1 MQLSKIYMYN
11 INGTSIENI
20 RHHTFILVRGVMIGH
35 GALSRARPALLLARG
50 LANLPRHPS
59 SPLQLITKYA
69 VVCQTAALHTH
80 HSAWQTRQ
88 CKASLSMGA
97 TQIRGFKNMG
107 HQETKTS
114 RLTKFYL
121 ALIATMMTASVIN
134 WEYIWNWLTVEAASV
149 TENEKS
155 EQNEEEEEGRTL
167 ESAGNEENEE
177 GAGERKKKKRMG
189 FRDRKIVEYENRV
202 RQYSTPD
209 KIFRYFATLRVHGD
223 HGYHEIFMTPDDFL
237 RCITP
242 GIKQPEDKIFRYF
255 ATCKLVQKT
264 GSGTERSE
272 IFMTPDDFLRAL
284 TPGLQQPYGLGLDQ
298 FKKYDPKSTSHKLE
312 LALDEDSI
320 FYKLGS
326 SGLIS
331 FSDFIFL
338 LTVLSTSRRHFE
350 IAFRMFDLN
359 GDGDVDYE
367 EFDKVATL
375 IRNQTS
381 IGARHRDHA
390 NTGNTFKGVNSA
402 LSTYFF
408 GPDLKEKLTIEKFL
422 FFQQQLQQEILSL
435 EFRRKGP
442 NEAGLIIE
450 AEFAELLLAYGGYTT
465 NKKARML
472 KRVKK
477 AFKGEASQ
485 GISREDY
492 LNFFHFLNNINDVD
506 TALTFYHIAGASIDP
521 ATLKHVAKTVAHV
534 ELSDHVVNVVF
545 TLFDDNNDG
554 QLSNREFVAVMKNRL
569 QRGLEKPK
577 DTGFVKL
584 IASMFKCA
592 RETKPVLLDI

>member
-1 MQLSKIYMYN
+1 MR
-11 INGTSIENI
+11 GT
-20 RHHTFILVRGVMIGH
+20 
-35 GALSRARPALLLARG
+35 LLQVLPTLARQRALG
-50 LANLPRHPS
+50 GVHHIAGGS
-59 SPLQLITKYA
+59 SLRA
-69 VVCQTAALHTH
+69 
-80 HSAWQTRQ
+80 
-88 CKASLSMGA
+88 
-97 TQIRGFKNMG
+97 
-107 HQETKTS
+107 
-114 RLTKFYL
+114 
-121 ALIATMMTASVIN
+121 ASVISSSSSLQVQRLHTEQRVSRISPCQSNRDKRSLLTATSHSVDQVCSYKNFGHQQQYTPRITRIYYFIVGVMLFATAIN
-134 WEYIWNWLTVEAASV
+134 WKWVKKVFTVDAESVAEADMPNQETEDTPAS
-149 TENEKS
+149 EEAS
-155 EQNEEEEEGRTL
+155 EGSL
-167 ESAGNEENEE
+167 ESSSEESEDE
-177 GAGERKKKKRMG
+177 GEGKKKKRVG
-189 FRDRKIVEYENRV
+189 FRDRKIIEYENRI

-209 KIFRYFATLRVHGD
+209 KIFRYFATLKVYGD
-223 HGYHEIFMTPDDFL
+223 HGDHEIFMTPDDFL

-242 GIKQPEDKIFRYF
+242 GIKQPE
-255 ATCKLVQKT
+255 
-264 GSGTERSE
+264 
-272 IFMTPDDFLRAL
+272 
-284 TPGLQQPYGLGLDQ
+284 GLGLDQ
-298 FKKYDPKSTSHKLE
+298 YKKYDPKSAEENTTNKLE

-408 GPDLKEKLTIEKFL
+408 GMDLKEKLTIEKFL
-422 FFQQQLQQEILSL
+422 EFQQQLQQEILSL

-442 NEAGLIIE
+442 NEDGLIQE
-450 AEFAELLLAYGGYTT
+450 ADFAELLLAYGGYPP

-477 AFKGEASQ
+477 AFKGETSK
-485 GISREDY
+485 GISRDDY
-492 LNFFHFLNNINDVD
+492 LKFFHFLNNINDVD

-521 ATLKHVAKTVAHV
+521 TTLKHVAKTVAHV

-584 IASMFKCA
+584 IVSMFKCA

>member
-1 MQLSKIYMYN
+1 MSGIWL
-11 INGTSIENI
+11 
-20 RHHTFILVRGVMIGH
+20 RVLPV
-35 GALSRARPALLLARG
+35 LARNRG
-50 LANLPRHPS
+50 LTGSHAIGILGS
-59 SPLQLITKYA
+59 STWSSLAFRLCTQKVARLHSIKKPCVTTDNTVQRNTKPFPPVSCYGVLQVCHYKSFGHEKEKYSKSKTVFLSFIGIMFIVCLIDWDWVKR
-69 VVCQTAALHTH
+69 
-80 HSAWQTRQ
+80 W
-88 CKASLSMGA
+88 
-97 TQIRGFKNMG
+97 
-107 HQETKTS
+107 
-114 RLTKFYL
+114 
-121 ALIATMMTASVIN
+121 
-134 WEYIWNWLTVEAASV
+134 WTVDAASM
-149 TENEKS
+149 TEADRPK
-155 EQNEEEEEGRTL
+155 EEEEEDEDDNSL
-167 ESAGNEENEE
+167 ESSSEDTETDEDVKDK
-177 GAGERKKKKRMG
+177 KKKKRVG
-189 FRDRKIVEYENRV
+189 FRDRKN
-202 RQYSTPD
+202 
-209 KIFRYFATLRVHGD
+209 
-223 HGYHEIFMTPDDFL
+223 
-237 RCITP
+237 
-242 GIKQPEDKIFRYF
+242 
-255 ATCKLVQKT
+255 
-264 GSGTERSE
+264 
-272 IFMTPDDFLRAL
+272 
-284 TPGLQQPYGLGLDQ
+284 
-298 FKKYDPKSTSHKLE
+298 TSNKLE

-408 GPDLKEKLTIEKFL
+408 GQTLREKLTIEKFL

-442 NEAGLIIE
+442 NEDGLISE
-450 AEFAELLLAYGGYTT
+450 ADFAELLLAYGGYPP

-477 AFKGEASQ
+477 AFKGETSQ
-485 GISREDY
+485 GISRDDY
-492 LNFFHFLNNINDVD
+492 LKFFHFLNNINDVD

-584 IASMFKCA
+584 IVSMFKCA
-592 RETKPVLLDI
+592 GETKPVLLDI

>member
-242 GIKQPEDKIFRYF
+242 GIKQPE
-255 ATCKLVQKT
+255 
-264 GSGTERSE
+264 
-272 IFMTPDDFLRAL
+272 
-284 TPGLQQPYGLGLDQ
+284 GLGLDQ
-298 FKKYDPKSTSHKLE
+298 FKKYDPKKVRSMKAPVGERVAGEDQEVEKEEEEEEVEEVEIVSTSHKLE

>member
-1 MQLSKIYMYN
+1 MI
-11 INGTSIENI
+11 
-20 RHHTFILVRGVMIGH
+20 VM
-35 GALSRARPALLLARG
+35 LPRAVPALTRSNATTAVHHSAHWRQLLASTSRPLALGLLARSYSRQKLLSSVSACTRRDNEQSSSVQSCGVVQNRSYKNFGHKKMSEPRGKKIFYAAIG
-50 LANLPRHPS
+50 LAMLGVTVDWPFLKR
-59 SPLQLITKYA
+59 L
-69 VVCQTAALHTH
+69 
-80 HSAWQTRQ
+80 
-88 CKASLSMGA
+88 LS
-97 TQIRGFKNMG
+97 
-107 HQETKTS
+107 
-114 RLTKFYL
+114 
-121 ALIATMMTASVIN
+121 
-134 WEYIWNWLTVEAASV
+134 VEAASV
-149 TENEKS
+149 AETDQEHDLED
-155 EQNEEEEEGRTL
+155 EEEKIDIDSSEES
-167 ESAGNEENEE
+167 ESDDAAVE
-177 GAGERKKKKRMG
+177 ERKKKKRVG
-189 FRDRKIVEYENRV
+189 FRDRKIIEYENRI

-209 KIFRYFATLRVHGD
+209 KIFRYFATLKVHGD
-223 HGYHEIFMTPDDFL
+223 HGDHEIFMTPDDFL

-242 GIKQPEDKIFRYF
+242 GIKQPE
-255 ATCKLVQKT
+255 
-264 GSGTERSE
+264 
-272 IFMTPDDFLRAL
+272 
-284 TPGLQQPYGLGLDQ
+284 GLGLDQ
-298 FKKYDPKSTSHKLE
+298 FKRYDPKSAEEVPHLLHALTLPMLPAGTSNTSCKLE

-408 GPDLKEKLTIEKFL
+408 GFTLKEKLTIEKFL
-422 FFQQQLQQEILSL
+422 SFQQQLQQEILSL

-442 NEAGLIIE
+442 NEKGLITE
-450 AEFAELLLAYGGYTT
+450 ADFAELLLAYGGYPT

-485 GISREDY
+485 GISRIDY
-492 LNFFHFLNNINDVD
+492 LKFFHFLNNINDVD

-521 ATLKHVAKTVAHV
+521 VTLKHVAKTVAHV

>member
-1 MQLSKIYMYN
+1 MS
-11 INGTSIENI
+11 GT
-20 RHHTFILVRGVMIGH
+20 LLQ
-35 GALSRARPALLLARG
+35 ALPLLARNNELSNIHHVIRRLG
-50 LANLPRHPS
+50 LLKGNPS
-59 SPLQLITKYA
+59 SVQQMKVHQMA
-69 VVCQTAALHTH
+69 GLHT
-80 HSAWQTRQ
+80 RQ
-88 CKASLSMGA
+88 
-97 TQIRGFKNMG
+97 
-107 HQETKTS
+107 KTS
-114 RLTKFYL
+114 RIVDCSFKTKGQFMAVSKCGMIQVCNYKNFGHQKRSEPRYKKIWYL
-121 ALIATMMTASVIN
+121 FLGIMMASVTLVN
-134 WEYIWNWLTVEAASV
+134 WERVRELWIVEAASV
-149 TENEKS
+149 TESSRSKQEKEDGEDES
-155 EQNEEEEEGRTL
+155 SL
-167 ESAGNEENEE
+167 ESSEEPDAEE
-177 GAGERKKKKRMG
+177 DISEKKKKKRVG
-189 FRDRKIVEYENRV
+189 FRDRKIIEYENRI

-209 KIFRYFATLRVHGD
+209 KIFRYFATLKVHGD
-223 HGYHEIFMTPDDFL
+223 HGDHEIFMTPDDFL

-242 GIKQPEDKIFRYF
+242 GIKQPE
-255 ATCKLVQKT
+255 
-264 GSGTERSE
+264 
-272 IFMTPDDFLRAL
+272 
-284 TPGLQQPYGLGLDQ
+284 GLGLDQ
-298 FKKYDPKSTSHKLE
+298 FKKYDPKNTSNKLE

-408 GPDLKEKLTIEKFL
+408 GYTLKEKLTIEKFL
-422 FFQQQLQQEILSL
+422 SFQQQLQQEILSL

-442 NEAGLIIE
+442 NEEGLISE
-450 AEFAELLLAYGGYTT
+450 ADFAELLLAYGGYPT

-477 AFKGEASQ
+477 AFRGETSQ
-485 GISREDY
+485 GISRDDY
-492 LNFFHFLNNINDVD
+492 LKFFHFLNNINDVD
-506 TALTFYHIAGASIDP
+506 TALTFYHIAGASIDQ

-534 ELSDHVVNVVF
+534 ELSDHVVDVVF

-584 IASMFKCA
+584 IVSMFKCA
-592 RETKPVLLDI
+592 GETKPVLLDI

>member
-189 FRDRKIVEYENRV
+189 FRDRKIVEYENRI
-202 RQYSTPD
+202 RAYSTP
-209 KIFRYFATLRVHGD
+209 
-223 HGYHEIFMTPDDFL
+223 
-237 RCITP
+237 
-242 GIKQPEDKIFRYF
+242 DKIFRYF

-298 FKKYDPKSTSHKLE
+298 FKKYDPKKVRSMKAPVGERVAGEDQEVEKEEEEEEVEEVEIVSTSHKLE

>member
-1 MQLSKIYMYN
+1 MLGSLP
-11 INGTSIENI
+11 
-20 RHHTFILVRGVMIGH
+20 RAVP
-35 GALSRARPALLLARG
+35 ALSCGGAKTARVALHHITHRSQLLAPLSRVPISGLTARTYSRRKLLTSVSAFVQSDNVQSSSVPDNGFVQSRSYKNFGHRKEKMSRG
-50 LANLPRHPS
+50 QKCVYLL
-59 SPLQLITKYA
+59 
-69 VVCQTAALHTH
+69 V
-80 HSAWQTRQ
+80 
-88 CKASLSMGA
+88 LSM
-97 TQIRGFKNMG
+97 F
-107 HQETKTS
+107 
-114 RLTKFYL
+114 
-121 ALIATMMTASVIN
+121 LIATVDWN
-134 WEYIWNWLTVEAASV
+134 YIKTLFIVDAASV
-149 TENEKS
+149 AETDQT
-155 EQNEEEEEGRTL
+155 EQNSEEEEKIEL
-167 ESAGNEENEE
+167 ESSESEANDGMAEEK
-177 GAGERKKKKRMG
+177 KKKKRVG
-189 FRDRKIVEYENRV
+189 FRDRKIIEYENRI

-209 KIFRYFATLRVHGD
+209 KIFRYFATLKVHGD
-223 HGYHEIFMTPDDFL
+223 HGDHEIFMTPDDFL

-242 GIKQPEDKIFRYF
+242 GIKQPE
-255 ATCKLVQKT
+255 
-264 GSGTERSE
+264 
-272 IFMTPDDFLRAL
+272 
-284 TPGLQQPYGLGLDQ
+284 GLGLDQ
-298 FKKYDPKSTSHKLE
+298 FKRYDPKSTTCKLE

-320 FYKLGS
+320 FYTLGS
-326 SGLIS
+326 AGLIS

-408 GPDLKEKLTIEKFL
+408 GHTLKEKLTIEKFL
-422 FFQQQLQQEILSL
+422 DFQKQLQQEILSL

-442 NEAGLIIE
+442 NEEGLISE

-465 NKKARML
+465 NKKAKML
-472 KRVKK
+472 KRVKR
-477 AFKGEASQ
+477 AFKGEASL
-485 GISREDY
+485 GISRDDY

-592 RETKPVLLDI
+592 KETKPVLLDI

>member
-1 MQLSKIYMYN
+1 MS
-11 INGTSIENI
+11 GTLLRVLPVI
-20 RHHTFILVRGVMIGH
+20 
-35 GALSRARPALLLARG
+35 ARNRG
-50 LANLPRHPS
+50 LASSYVAKRLGILMGNTSVNLGLETQKVARLYS
-59 SPLQLITKYA
+59 IQRTSVVAACSAKRNNEQFLA
-69 VVCQTAALHTH
+69 VPGCANIQKCHY
-80 HSAWQTRQ
+80 
-88 CKASLSMGA
+88 
-97 TQIRGFKNMG
+97 KNFG
-107 HQETKTS
+107 HQKVEIS
-114 RLTKFYL
+114 RSKKLFYY
-121 ALIATMMTASVIN
+121 LIGIMFIVTTIN
-134 WEYIWNWLTVEAASV
+134 WDWVKKYWTVDAASV
-149 TENEKS
+149 TEADRPK
-155 EQNEEEEEGRTL
+155 EEEEE
-167 ESAGNEENEE
+167 AVEEDSSLDSSSEE
-177 GAGERKKKKRMG
+177 TEAEEDASDKKKKKNVG
-189 FRDRKIVEYENRV
+189 FRDRKIIEYENRI

-209 KIFRYFATLRVHGD
+209 KIFRYFATLKVYGD
-223 HGYHEIFMTPDDFL
+223 HGDHEIFMTPDDFL

-242 GIKQPEDKIFRYF
+242 GIKQPE
-255 ATCKLVQKT
+255 
-264 GSGTERSE
+264 
-272 IFMTPDDFLRAL
+272 
-284 TPGLQQPYGLGLDQ
+284 GLGLDQ
-298 FKKYDPKSTSHKLE
+298 FKKYDPKNTSNKLE

-408 GPDLKEKLTIEKFL
+408 GITLREKLTIEKFL

-442 NEAGLIIE
+442 NDEGLISE
-450 AEFAELLLAYGGYTT
+450 ADFAELLSAYGGYPT

-485 GISREDY
+485 GISRDDY
-492 LNFFHFLNNINDVD
+492 LKFFHFLNNINDVD

-584 IASMFKCA
+584 IVSMFKCA
-592 RETKPVLLDI
+592 GETKPVLLDI

>member
-1 MQLSKIYMYN
+1 MSGIWL
-11 INGTSIENI
+11 
-20 RHHTFILVRGVMIGH
+20 RVLPV
-35 GALSRARPALLLARG
+35 LARNRG
-50 LANLPRHPS
+50 LTGSHAIGILGS
-59 SPLQLITKYA
+59 STWSSLAFRLCTQKVARLHSIKKPCVTTDNTVQRNTKPFPPVSCYGVLQVCHYKSFGHEKEKYSKSKTVFLSFIGIMFIVCLIDWDWVKR
-69 VVCQTAALHTH
+69 
-80 HSAWQTRQ
+80 W
-88 CKASLSMGA
+88 
-97 TQIRGFKNMG
+97 
-107 HQETKTS
+107 
-114 RLTKFYL
+114 
-121 ALIATMMTASVIN
+121 
-134 WEYIWNWLTVEAASV
+134 WTVDAASM
-149 TENEKS
+149 TEADRPK
-155 EQNEEEEEGRTL
+155 EEEEEDEDDNSL
-167 ESAGNEENEE
+167 ESSSEDTETDEDVKDK
-177 GAGERKKKKRMG
+177 KKKKRVG
-189 FRDRKIVEYENRV
+189 FRDRKIIEYENRI

-209 KIFRYFATLRVHGD
+209 KIFRYFATLKVYGD
-223 HGYHEIFMTPDDFL
+223 HGDHEIFMTPDDFL

-242 GIKQPEDKIFRYF
+242 GIKQPE
-255 ATCKLVQKT
+255 
-264 GSGTERSE
+264 
-272 IFMTPDDFLRAL
+272 
-284 TPGLQQPYGLGLDQ
+284 GLGLDQ
-298 FKKYDPKSTSHKLE
+298 FKKYDPKNTSNKLE

-408 GPDLKEKLTIEKFL
+408 GQTLREKLTIEKFL

-442 NEAGLIIE
+442 NEDGLISE
-450 AEFAELLLAYGGYTT
+450 ADFAELLLAYGGYPP

-477 AFKGEASQ
+477 AFKGETSQ
-485 GISREDY
+485 GISRDDY
-492 LNFFHFLNNINDVD
+492 LKFFHFLNNINDVD

-584 IASMFKCA
+584 IVSMFKCA
-592 RETKPVLLDI
+592 GETKPVLLDI

>member
-1 MQLSKIYMYN
+1 MGCL
-11 INGTSIENI
+11 I
-20 RHHTFILVRGVMIGH
+20 R
-35 GALSRARPALLLARG
+35 SRMSGPLLRLLPVLARSRG
-50 LANLPRHPS
+50 LTGSHVTGSMGLFTRNPS
-59 SPLQLITKYA
+59 LAFRLYA
-69 VVCQTAALHTH
+69 QVARLHTIQNRTGVTNRIAQRNNE
-80 HSAWQTRQ
+80 SFLPV
-88 CKASLSMGA
+88 ASCGIMHVC
-97 TQIRGFKNMG
+97 RYKNFG
-107 HQETKTS
+107 HKKRDEGTFAK
-114 RLTKFYL
+114 LYCL
-121 ALIATMMTASVIN
+121 LVGVCCLVSVIN
-134 WEYIWNWLTVEAASV
+134 WDWVMKFLVVDAASM
-149 TENEKS
+149 TEADKLK
-155 EQNEEEEEGRTL
+155 EEEEDEDENSSL
-167 ESAGNEENEE
+167 ESSAEETDTEGNVCE
-177 GAGERKKKKRMG
+177 KKKNKRVG
-189 FRDRKIVEYENRV
+189 FRDRKIIEYENRI

-209 KIFRYFATLRVHGD
+209 KIFRYFATLKVYGD
-223 HGYHEIFMTPDDFL
+223 HGDHEIFMTPDDFL

-242 GIKQPEDKIFRYF
+242 GIKQPE
-255 ATCKLVQKT
+255 
-264 GSGTERSE
+264 
-272 IFMTPDDFLRAL
+272 
-284 TPGLQQPYGLGLDQ
+284 GLGLDQ
-298 FKKYDPKSTSHKLE
+298 FKKYDPKNTSNKLE

-408 GPDLKEKLTIEKFL
+408 GQTLREKLTIEKFL

-442 NEAGLIIE
+442 NEEGLILE
-450 AEFAELLLAYGGYTT
+450 ADFAELLLAYGGYPP

-477 AFKGEASQ
+477 AFKGETSQ
-485 GISREDY
+485 GISRDDY

-534 ELSDHVVNVVF
+534 DLSDHVVNVVF

-584 IASMFKCA
+584 IVSMFKCA
-592 RETKPVLLDI
+592 GETKPVLLDI

>member
-1 MQLSKIYMYN
+1 MI
-11 INGTSIENI
+11 
-20 RHHTFILVRGVMIGH
+20 VM
-35 GALSRARPALLLARG
+35 LPRAVPALTRSNATTAVHHSAHWRQLLASTSRPLALGLLARSYSRQKLLSSVSACTRRDNEQSSSVQSCGVVQNRSYKNFGHKKMSEPRGKKIFYAAIG
-50 LANLPRHPS
+50 LAMLGVTVDWPFLKR
-59 SPLQLITKYA
+59 L
-69 VVCQTAALHTH
+69 
-80 HSAWQTRQ
+80 
-88 CKASLSMGA
+88 LS
-97 TQIRGFKNMG
+97 
-107 HQETKTS
+107 
-114 RLTKFYL
+114 
-121 ALIATMMTASVIN
+121 
-134 WEYIWNWLTVEAASV
+134 VEAASV
-149 TENEKS
+149 AETDQEHDLED
-155 EQNEEEEEGRTL
+155 EEEKIDIDSSEES
-167 ESAGNEENEE
+167 ESDDAAVE
-177 GAGERKKKKRMG
+177 ERKKKKRVG
-189 FRDRKIVEYENRV
+189 FRDRKIIEYENRI

-209 KIFRYFATLRVHGD
+209 KIFRYFATLKVHGD
-223 HGYHEIFMTPDDFL
+223 HGDHEIFMTPDDFL

-242 GIKQPEDKIFRYF
+242 GIKQPE
-255 ATCKLVQKT
+255 
-264 GSGTERSE
+264 
-272 IFMTPDDFLRAL
+272 
-284 TPGLQQPYGLGLDQ
+284 GLGLDQ
-298 FKKYDPKSTSHKLE
+298 FKRYDPKRKKSSNTSGMDELSDSCKEGEEEEEAEQGLELNTSCKLE

-408 GPDLKEKLTIEKFL
+408 GFTLKEKLTIEKFL
-422 FFQQQLQQEILSL
+422 SFQQQLQQEILSL

-442 NEAGLIIE
+442 NEKGLITE
-450 AEFAELLLAYGGYTT
+450 ADFAELLLAYGGYPT

-485 GISREDY
+485 GISRIDY
-492 LNFFHFLNNINDVD
+492 LKFFHFLNNINDVD

-521 ATLKHVAKTVAHV
+521 VTLKHVAKTVAHV

>member
-1 MQLSKIYMYN
+1 MS
-11 INGTSIENI
+11 GTLLRVLPVI
-20 RHHTFILVRGVMIGH
+20 
-35 GALSRARPALLLARG
+35 ARNRG
-50 LANLPRHPS
+50 LASSYVAKRLGILMGNTSVNLGLETQKVARLYS
-59 SPLQLITKYA
+59 IQRTSVVAACSAKRNNEVKKY
-69 VVCQTAALHTH
+69 
-80 HSAWQTRQ
+80 W
-88 CKASLSMGA
+88 
-97 TQIRGFKNMG
+97 
-107 HQETKTS
+107 
-114 RLTKFYL
+114 
-121 ALIATMMTASVIN
+121 
-134 WEYIWNWLTVEAASV
+134 TVDAASV
-149 TENEKS
+149 TEADRPK
-155 EQNEEEEEGRTL
+155 EEEEE
-167 ESAGNEENEE
+167 AVEEDSSLDSSSEE
-177 GAGERKKKKRMG
+177 TEAEEDASDKKKKKNVG
-189 FRDRKIVEYENRV
+189 FRDRKIIEYENRI
-202 RQYSTPD
+202 RAYSTPD
-209 KIFRYFATLRVHGD
+209 KIFRYFAT
-223 HGYHEIFMTPDDFL
+223 
-237 RCITP
+237 
-242 GIKQPEDKIFRYF
+242 
-255 ATCKLVQKT
+255 CKLIQRT
-264 GSGTERSE
+264 ASGVDRTE

-284 TPGLQQPYGLGLDQ
+284 TPGMQQPQGLGLDQ
-298 FKKYDPKSTSHKLE
+298 FKKYDPKKKCGITPGVDEISGEMLEEEEVEMNTSNKLE

-367 EFDKVATL
+367 EFDK
-375 IRNQTS
+375 
-381 IGARHRDHA
+381 
-390 NTGNTFKGVNSA
+390 GVNSA

-408 GPDLKEKLTIEKFL
+408 GITLREKLTIEKFL

-442 NEAGLIIE
+442 NDEGLISE
-450 AEFAELLLAYGGYTT
+450 ADFAELLSAYGGYPT

-485 GISREDY
+485 GISRDDY
-492 LNFFHFLNNINDVD
+492 LKFFHFLNNINDVD

-584 IASMFKCA
+584 IVSMFKCA
-592 RETKPVLLDI
+592 GETKPVLLDI

>member
-1 MQLSKIYMYN
+1 MTATSHSVDQVCSYKNFGHQQQYTPRITRIYY
-11 INGTSIENI
+11 
-20 RHHTFILVRGVMIGH
+20 FIVGVMLF
-35 GALSRARPALLLARG
+35 A
-50 LANLPRHPS
+50 
-59 SPLQLITKYA
+59 
-69 VVCQTAALHTH
+69 TAINWKWVKKVFTVDAE
-80 HSAWQTRQ
+80 SVAE
-88 CKASLSMGA
+88 ADMP
-97 TQIRGFKNMG
+97 N
-107 HQETKTS
+107 QETEDTP
-114 RLTKFYL
+114 
-121 ALIATMMTASVIN
+121 AS
-134 WEYIWNWLTVEAASV
+134 EEA
-149 TENEKS
+149 S
-155 EQNEEEEEGRTL
+155 EGSL
-167 ESAGNEENEE
+167 ESSSEESEDE
-177 GAGERKKKKRMG
+177 GEGKKKKRVG
-189 FRDRKIVEYENRV
+189 FRDRKIIEYENRI

-209 KIFRYFATLRVHGD
+209 KIFRYFATLKVYGD
-223 HGYHEIFMTPDDFL
+223 HGDHEIFMTPDDFL

-242 GIKQPEDKIFRYF
+242 GIKQPE
-255 ATCKLVQKT
+255 
-264 GSGTERSE
+264 
-272 IFMTPDDFLRAL
+272 
-284 TPGLQQPYGLGLDQ
+284 GLGLDQ
-298 FKKYDPKSTSHKLE
+298 YKKYDPKNTTNKLE

-408 GPDLKEKLTIEKFL
+408 GMDLKEKLTIEKFL
-422 FFQQQLQQEILSL
+422 EFQQQLQQEILSL

-442 NEAGLIIE
+442 NEDGLIQE
-450 AEFAELLLAYGGYTT
+450 ADFAELLLAYGGYPP

-477 AFKGEASQ
+477 AFKGETSK
-485 GISREDY
+485 GISRDDY
-492 LNFFHFLNNINDVD
+492 LKFFHFLNNINDVD

-521 ATLKHVAKTVAHV
+521 TTLKHVAKTVAHV

-584 IASMFKCA
+584 IVSMFKCA

>member
-1 MQLSKIYMYN
+1 
-11 INGTSIENI
+11 
-20 RHHTFILVRGVMIGH
+20 MIGM
-35 GALSRARPALLLARG
+35 LPRAVPALTHSNARAAVLHHSTHWNQLLA
-50 LANLPRHPS
+50 S
-59 SPLQLITKYA
+59 I
-69 VVCQTAALHTH
+69 
-80 HSAWQTRQ
+80 
-88 CKASLSMGA
+88 
-97 TQIRGFKNMG
+97 
-107 HQETKTS
+107 S
-114 RLTKFYL
+114 RPL
-121 ALIATMMTASVIN
+121 ALGLIARSYSGRKLLSSVSACVRRDNEQSSSVQNCGVVQNRSYKNFGHKKIS
-134 WEYIWNWLTVEAASV
+134 EPRGKKLFYAAIGLVMLGISLDLPLLKRLLSVEAASV
-149 TENEKS
+149 AETDQEHDAED
-155 EQNEEEEEGRTL
+155 EEEKIDIDSSD
-167 ESAGNEENEE
+167 ESESDDAAVE
-177 GAGERKKKKRMG
+177 ERKKKKRVG
-189 FRDRKIVEYENRV
+189 FRDRKIIEYENRI

-209 KIFRYFATLRVHGD
+209 KIFRYFATLKVHGD
-223 HGYHEIFMTPDDFL
+223 HGDHEIFMTPDDFL

-242 GIKQPEDKIFRYF
+242 GIKQPE
-255 ATCKLVQKT
+255 
-264 GSGTERSE
+264 
-272 IFMTPDDFLRAL
+272 
-284 TPGLQQPYGLGLDQ
+284 GLGLDQ
-298 FKKYDPKSTSHKLE
+298 FKRYDPKSAEEVPHLLHALTLPMLPAGTSNTSCKLE

-408 GPDLKEKLTIEKFL
+408 GHTLKEKLTIEKFL
-422 FFQQQLQQEILSL
+422 SFQQQLQQEILSL

-442 NEAGLIIE
+442 NEKGLITE
-450 AEFAELLLAYGGYTT
+450 ADFAELLLAYGGYPT

-485 GISREDY
+485 GISRIDY
-492 LNFFHFLNNINDVD
+492 LKFFHFLNNINDVD

-521 ATLKHVAKTVAHV
+521 VTLKHVAKTVAHV

>member
-1 MQLSKIYMYN
+1 MS
-11 INGTSIENI
+11 GTLLRVLPVI
-20 RHHTFILVRGVMIGH
+20 
-35 GALSRARPALLLARG
+35 ARNRG
-50 LANLPRHPS
+50 LASSYVAKRLGILMGNTSVNLGLETQKVARLYS
-59 SPLQLITKYA
+59 IQRTSVVAACSAKRNNEQFLA
-69 VVCQTAALHTH
+69 VPGCANIQKCHY
-80 HSAWQTRQ
+80 
-88 CKASLSMGA
+88 
-97 TQIRGFKNMG
+97 KNFG
-107 HQETKTS
+107 HQKVEIS
-114 RLTKFYL
+114 RSKKLFYY
-121 ALIATMMTASVIN
+121 LIGIMFIVTTIN
-134 WEYIWNWLTVEAASV
+134 WDWVKKYWTVDAASV
-149 TENEKS
+149 TEADRPK
-155 EQNEEEEEGRTL
+155 EEEEE
-167 ESAGNEENEE
+167 AVEEDSSLDSSSEE
-177 GAGERKKKKRMG
+177 TEAEEDASDKKKKKNVG
-189 FRDRKIVEYENRV
+189 FRDRKIIEYENRI

-209 KIFRYFATLRVHGD
+209 KIFRYFATLKVYGD
-223 HGYHEIFMTPDDFL
+223 HGDHEIFMTPDDFL

-242 GIKQPEDKIFRYF
+242 GIKQPE
-255 ATCKLVQKT
+255 
-264 GSGTERSE
+264 
-272 IFMTPDDFLRAL
+272 
-284 TPGLQQPYGLGLDQ
+284 GLGLDQ
-298 FKKYDPKSTSHKLE
+298 FKKYDPKSAEENTSNKLE

-408 GPDLKEKLTIEKFL
+408 GITLREKLTIEKFL

-442 NEAGLIIE
+442 NDEGLISE
-450 AEFAELLLAYGGYTT
+450 ADFAELLSAYGGYPT

-485 GISREDY
+485 GISRDDY
-492 LNFFHFLNNINDVD
+492 LKFFHFLNNINDVD

-584 IASMFKCA
+584 IVSMFKCA
-592 RETKPVLLDI
+592 GETKPVLLDI